1 MPTLSSKAHSA
12 NALILSQ
19 RTRKVWRTDPVLFQE
34 SRLALSSDQKSLHL
48 IRYIETY
55 SPQCSQWVEYSH
67 SVSVAELTQWVM
79 AHGELHIKGCESD
92 TDA

>member
-34 SRLALSSDQKSLHL
+34 SRLALSSDQKCLLL

-55 SPQCSQWVEYSH
+55 SPQCSQWVEYS
-67 SVSVAELTQWVM
+67 TQYLSPSLPNGSWLM
-79 AHGELHIKGCESD
+79 ANCI
-92 TDA
+92 